1 MFSRIV
7 LATDFSPS
15 SDRAYAV
22 ALELATHYKTKVFV
36 LHVVHPPRWSTYA
49 DPLAELDIENEVAG
63 KVMDALGTV
72 VQRFSRAGVEVVA
85 RHRVGDAR
93 VVIVQFAREVSA
105 HAILLASHG
114 HGGLYER
121 VLGGTTDRVV
131 RRAGCPVLVASGH
144 MSAEGPFGFDR
155 VLFPTDLSP
164 ASMRHAESLTEALA
178 PALKE
183 LHLLHVA
190 PLPTSQPVFPG
201 ELPVA
206 VSGPTLEKMV
216 EVAEVRLAAMREHLA
231 KNHPGLIL
239 NTAVR
244 LAAMPTATIMD
255 YRSEAGLGLIAIPA
269 SGQSAED
276 PHYLGRTA
284 EALLGKARVPVL
296 VLK

>member
-15 SDRAYAV
+15 SDKAYAV
-22 ALELATHYKTKVFV
+22 ALELARHYNTKVFA
-36 LHVVHPPRWSTYA
+36 LHVVQPPRWSTYA
-49 DPLAELDIENEVAG
+49 DALAELDLEHEVAG
-63 KVMDALGTV
+63 KVLDALGAV
-72 VQRFSRAGVEVVA
+72 VQRFSREGVEIVA

-93 VVIVQFAREVSA
+93 VAIVQFAREVSA
-105 HAILLASHG
+105 HAILMASHG

-131 RRAGCPVLVASGH
+131 RRSGCPVLVASGH
-144 MSAEGPFGFDR
+144 MPVEGPFGFDR
-155 VLFPTDLSP
+155 VLFPSDLTP
-164 ASMRHAESLTEALA
+164 ASMRHAESLAAALV
-178 PALKE
+178 PALRE
-183 LHLLHVA
+183 LHLLHVT

-201 ELPVA
+201 ELPLA
-206 VSGPTLEKMV
+206 VSGPVLENV
-216 EVAEVRLAAMREHLA
+216 VQAAELRLAGMREHLA
-231 KNHPGLIL
+231 KSHPGLDVR
-239 NTAVR
+239 TAVR
-244 LAAMPTATIMD
+244 VAVAPTSMIMD
-255 YRSEAGLGLIAIPA
+255 YRRETGLGLIAVPA